1 MIVYDNG
8 LGIPGRT
15 GCRQD
20 GSLGMIGMS
29 ERARSV
35 GGHASLQ
42 NAAGPRHAGVPVGAL
57 GALVSRRAA
66 TVTLRIMLVDDHPI
80 VRRGV
85 RDILVDAFPGATVE
99 EVGSG
104 ADAVSLAGSHNWDV
118 AILDLTLPDGSGLD
132 VLKRLRQLQPRVPV
146 LILSMH
152 APEHFA
158 RRAILAGASGYLT
171 KDTADTELV
180 TAVTQLLQGGRYF
193 GADVMQ
199 GVVLSMHPDSP
210 DRPHERLSDR
220 EYQVL
225 RMIGRGKTVSEI
237 ASELTLSVKTVS
249 TYRTRVL
256 EKMGMRTNAELTRYA
271 VQHGLE

>member
-1 MIVYDNG
+1 M
-8 LGIPGRT
+8 
-15 GCRQD
+15 
-20 GSLGMIGMS
+20 
-29 ERARSV
+29 
-35 GGHASLQ
+35 
-42 NAAGPRHAGVPVGAL
+42 
-57 GALVSRRAA
+57 SRRTA
-66 TVTLRIMLVDDHPI
+66 TSTLRIMLVDDHPI

-104 ADAVSLAGSHNWDV
+104 ADAVSLGRSHTWDI

-132 VLKRLRQLQPRVPV
+132 VLKRLRELQPRVPV
-146 LILSMH
+146 LVLSMH

-180 TAVTQLLQGGRYF
+180 TAVTQLLQGGKYF
-193 GADVMQ
+193 GPEVMQ

-225 RMIGRGKTVSEI
+225 RMIGGGKTVSEI

-271 VQHGLE
+271 LQHGLE